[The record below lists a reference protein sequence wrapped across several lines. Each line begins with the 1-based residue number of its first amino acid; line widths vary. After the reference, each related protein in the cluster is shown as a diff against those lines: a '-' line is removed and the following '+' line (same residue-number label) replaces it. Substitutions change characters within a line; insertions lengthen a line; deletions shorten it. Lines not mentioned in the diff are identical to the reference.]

1 MVALKSF
8 VINLSRW
15 KNLLK
20 KRNFHEKI
28 EKLVKVL
35 WEEITL
41 IREKN
46 IAKLERK
53 RKLSDKQTTS
63 LCSHANIA
71 DTAAFKNKLLIKIP
85 YEDNQQ
91 RQVIVRIIQISQAM
105 KKTLPPKIKIHE
117 IFHILTQIKK
127 TTKQLKKI
135 LHQRFK
141 K

>member
-1 MVALKSF
+1 MRGNNSYQRKKHSKVRKKKKAIRQANHFSLLTCKY
-8 VINLSRW
+8 SRYSSVQ
-15 KNLLK
+15 K
-20 KRNFHEKI
+20 
-28 EKLVKVL
+28 
-35 WEEITL
+35 
-41 IREKN
+41 
-46 IAKLERK
+46 
-53 RKLSDKQTTS
+53 
-63 LCSHANIA
+63 
-71 DTAAFKNKLLIKIP
+71 KLLIKIP

-91 RQVIVRIIQISQAM
+91 KQVIVRIIQISQAI